1 MVQGLEERVSKRT
14 EQLQSKAAELE
25 LEMEQ
30 RKELEGQLVFAQK
43 MEAVGQLAAGIAHEV
58 NTPSQYVCDNLRFLK
73 DAVTDLLAAVASPST
88 DGKTTEK
95 PDAEELEFLSENAPE
110 AVEQALQGMERIT
123 EIVKSMKNF
132 AYRDAASE
140 KKPQN
145 LNQGIRATSVV
156 ATNEWK
162 YHAELELDLDLNL
175 PLVSCNIGEINQ
187 VVLNLI
193 VNAAHAI
200 RDSKPEGEKG
210 LIVVTTKQYDQFV
223 VITIEDNGGGIPEH
237 VQGKIFEPFFTTKDV
252 GVGTGQGLA
261 IAHNVIT
268 KSHGGHIWFETE
280 QGKGTTFFIRLS
292 LESPLQPVES

>member
-1 MVQGLEERVSKRT
+1 MKRT
-14 EQLQSKAAELE
+14 AQLQAKAVELQQ
-25 LEMEQ
+25 EMEQ

-58 NTPSQYVCDNLRFLK
+58 NTPSQYVCDNLRFLEE
-73 DAVTDLLAAVASPST
+73 AVTDLLAAITPEGAEGAST
-88 DGKTTEK
+88 KV
-95 PDAEELEFLSENAPE
+95 PDAEELKFLSENAPE
-110 AVEQALQGMERIT
+110 AVAQALQGMERIT

-132 AYRDAASE
+132 AYRDASSE
-140 KKPQN
+140 KKPQD
-145 LNQGIRATSVV
+145 LNQAIKATTVV

-162 YHAELELDLDLNL
+162 YHADLQMDLDPNL
-175 PLVSCNIGEINQ
+175 PFVPCNVGEINQ

-200 RDSKPEGEKG
+200 RDRHLEGEKG
-210 LIVVTTKQYDQFV
+210 IIGISTKQYGDYV
-223 VITIEDNGGGIPEH
+223 VITIQDNGGGIPEK
-237 VQGKIFEPFFTTKDV
+237 VQLKVFEPFFTTKEV

-280 QGKGTTFFIRLS
+280 LGVGTTFFIRL
-292 LESPLQPVES
+292 PTQTVQAPVEAQS